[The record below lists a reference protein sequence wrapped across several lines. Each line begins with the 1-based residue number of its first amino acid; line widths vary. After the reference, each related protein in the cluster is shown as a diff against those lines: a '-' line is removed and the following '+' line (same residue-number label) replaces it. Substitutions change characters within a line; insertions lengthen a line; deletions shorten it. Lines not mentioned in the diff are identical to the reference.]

1 MVRALYDFKSAE
13 ENALDLRAGELM
25 ELLDDC
31 GDWSLVKN
39 EDGIE
44 GYVPSSYI
52 ALENTIESM
61 DWFFGEMSRHDAE
74 QILRADTADTGS
86 FLIRESPKEKDRA
99 DSLICALTSP
109 CPRPKPVQQDLSK
122 ETEDDW
128 EIDRSTLTFS
138 DKPIGSGQFGEVWK
152 GMWKGTTEV
161 AIKTMKEDSMDADK
175 FLAEAAIM
183 KKFRHPHLVKLY
195 AVCSK
200 QEPFLIVTEFMRNG
214 SLLDYLRT
222 GDGRNC
228 SLSDL
233 MLIAAQVA
241 GGMAYLEEN
250 NFIHRDLAARNV
262 LVGELNVVKV
272 ADFGFARLIE
282 EGIYSP
288 PTDTKF
294 PVRWTAPE
302 VMFDNRCTIKSDVW
316 SFGVLL
322 HEIMT
327 KGKLPY
333 VGMSNM
339 EVKSAVREG
348 YHMDKDKAVPDEVF
362 DKRDFKPEQEQAA
375 SAVQNRLADSELPVI
390 TEEEVRAVLKRIN
403 TRKAHGPDNIS
414 GTLLRHCHQ
423 ELASVLTTLYNW
435 SLSIHTVPSLWKTA
449 AITPVPKNNRPVQL
463 NDYRPI
469 ALTPIVMKCL
479 ERLILVRLTN
489 ETQDLFDPLQFA
501 YRRGRSVEDAVITL
515 LHDTVTHLEQPKSYA
530 RILYVD
536 FSSAFNTIQPHLMVQ
551 KLDNMHVNPNIILWS
566 SRTENR
572 DDVRYGVV

>member
-1 MVRALYDFKSAE
+1 FQSPTAMGKLFSRLRTRPQLPDQTKRAKMQKDFRSTRQLPDKTGFVFDGWVQKNNLNEATRAKLIEEDLTTRDALLSLTPKDIASLQLTLGQRKELENAVQQIKDSENLSQSVPATSKTGKQMVRALYDFKSAE

-86 FLIRESPKEKDRA
+86 FLIRESPKEKVRGPPQKKNDKPVKHYKIVGNESEGYHISSKWCSTIDQLVNHFKDRA

-233 MLIAAQVA
+233 MLIAAQ
-241 GGMAYLEEN
+241 N
-250 NFIHRDLAARNV
+250 NFIHRDLAARNI

-339 EVKSAVREG
+339 EVKRAVREG
-348 YHMDKDKAVPDEVF
+348 YHMDKDKAVPDEVYDVMLQCWNKDD
-362 DKRDFKPEQEQAA
+362 DKRPSFA
-375 SAVQNRLADSELPVI
+375 
-390 TEEEVRAVLKRIN
+390 
-403 TRKAHGPDNIS
+403 
-414 GTLLRHCHQ
+414 TLLRFCLDCRIDGVCIGDDR
-423 ELASVLTTLYNW
+423 EDFDVYD
-435 SLSIHTVPSLWKTA
+435 PS
-449 AITPVPKNNRPVQL
+449 
-463 NDYRPI
+463 
-469 ALTPIVMKCL
+469 
-479 ERLILVRLTN
+479 
-489 ETQDLFDPLQFA
+489 
-501 YRRGRSVEDAVITL
+501 S
-515 LHDTVTHLEQPKSYA
+515 
-530 RILYVD
+530 
-536 FSSAFNTIQPHLMVQ
+536 
-551 KLDNMHVNPNIILWS
+551 
-566 SRTENR
+566 
-572 DDVRYGVV
+572 